1 MTINRA
7 EGMAITIALLVVG
20 KVLIVLFRMLG
31 E

>member
-20 KVLIVLFRMLG
+20 KVLIVLFRMLA

>member
-1 MTINRA
+1 MPINRA

-20 KVLIVLFRMLG
+20 KVLIVLFRMLA

>member
-7 EGMAITIALLVVG
+7 EGMAITIAMLVVG
-20 KVLIVLFRMLG
+20 KVLIVLFRMLA